1 MLTLRKK
8 TPKMPIMKME
18 TSKSELTPQ
27 VFDQLKDHF
36 GNHSNVAREL
46 GIDPRHYRI
55 IRSKMS
61 ASAGMIRL
69 INMVAEN
76 AKGNGKGQQA

>member
-1 MLTLRKK
+1 MTVRKK
-8 TPKMPIMKME
+8 TPKVRIMKME
-18 TSKSELTPQ
+18 THKTELTPQ

-61 ASAGMIRL
+61 ASAGMVRL
-69 INMVAEN
+69 INMVADN
-76 AKGNGKGQQA
+76 AVSNGKGQAA